1 MDKNSLFQDTNY
13 LRWDQYR
20 DSQNL
25 DARAQLHQRYSSN
38 PEGWFKWVMARMQ
51 LLPECQVL
59 ECGCGPGW
67 LWRNNLERLP
77 AECQITLTDLS
88 PGMVTEAEEALST
101 SSRDFR
107 FFDADIATLPFDD
120 QIFDV
125 VVANHMLYHVP
136 DRNKAFAEVQRVLK
150 PNGRFFAATIG
161 KNHMLELWNLR
172 RQLAPKFA
180 SNFQQSGKE
189 FALENGQIQLN
200 PWFNQIKLHRYENRL
215 RVTDVEPLLEY
226 VLSSSQARS
235 EVDLNKI
242 QGVRQIVRNRIK
254 EHGSFEI
261 TTDSGMFV
269 AVNGGET

>member
-1 MDKNSLFQDTNY
+1 MDNNSLFQDTNY
-13 LRWDQYR
+13 LRCDQYR

-38 PEGWFKWVMARMQ
+38 PKGWFKWVMAHMR
-51 LLPECQVL
+51 LLPESQVL

-67 LWRNNLERLP
+67 LWRNNIEGLP

-88 PGMVTEAEEALST
+88 PGMVAEAEEALSA
-101 SSRDFR
+101 SSLDFR
-107 FFDADIATLPFDD
+107 FFDADITTLPFDD
-120 QIFDV
+120 QIFEV

-161 KNHMLELWNLR
+161 ENHMLELWNLR
-172 RQLAPKFA
+172 QQLAPKF
-180 SNFQQSGKE
+180 SSSFQRSGRE
-189 FALENGQIQLN
+189 FSLENGQVQLI

-215 RVTDVEPLLEY
+215 KVKDVEPLLEY
-226 VLSSSQARS
+226 VLSSSQARN

-242 QGVRQIVRNRIK
+242 QSARQTVRNHIK